1 MVQLM
6 VHRFDFYIGQHLNLE
21 NAYLQSELNTF
32 SVCGIASLIDQ
43 SYWFWSKTGLLFP
56 AYHNKKVKWV

>member
-1 MVQLM
+1 M

-32 SVCGIASLIDQ
+32 SVCGIASLIDE
-43 SYWFWSKTGLLFP
+43 SY
-56 AYHNKKVKWV
+56 